1 MHLRRF
7 VPFVRLWSPAIFL
20 LAGAAWA
27 QDGGSAIKDAS
38 DIVFNEGVE
47 LASKQEYAKAA
58 ERFRKAIALRDT
70 LGARIELA
78 KCYEQLGKVAS
89 ALEQWRHVQTEAA
102 KEPDNPKAQ
111 RRRKLASDAIP
122 ALEPRL
128 SAIVLEVPESL
139 GKMTGF
145 LIKLDKE
152 PVAAVHWGQTIPAD
166 VGDHALE
173 VTALDQ
179 VPWRKSLQVNA
190 EKETIRI
197 RIDPPWT
204 TGTESNGTVSRDH
217 TGSASG
223 LRIVGGIGMGL
234 GAVGLGV
241 GGVFGGLA
249 IARNNASNDGHCD
262 AQDRCNRTGYD
273 LRKEALSFAT
283 ISTAAAIAGGV
294 ALTAGIVIFAIA
306 PTKKPHDHAVNAQ
319 LQLGL
324 SGLNVLGTF

>member
-1 MHLRRF
+1 MHLRLF
-7 VPFVRLWSPAIFL
+7 VPFVRFSSPAIFL

-47 LASKQEYAKAA
+47 LASKKEYAKAA

-78 KCYEQLGKVAS
+78 KCYDELGKVAS
-89 ALEQWRHVQTEAA
+89 ALEQWRYVQTEAA

-111 RRRKLASDAIP
+111 RRKKLASEAIP

-128 SAIVLEVPESL
+128 STIVLEVPESL

-173 VTALDQ
+173 VMALDQ
-179 VPWRKSLQVNA
+179 VPWRKTLRVNA
-190 EKETIRI
+190 EKETVRI

-204 TGTESNGTVSRDH
+204 TMTESNGGGSWDH
-217 TGSASG
+217 TSSSG
-223 LRIVGGIGMGL
+223 LRIAGGIGIGL
-234 GAVGLGV
+234 GLAGLGI
-241 GGVFGGLA
+241 GGLFGGLA

-273 LRKEALSFAT
+273 LRKEALSFST
-283 ISTAAAIAGGV
+283 VSTAAAIAGGV
-294 ALTAGIVIFAIA
+294 VLTAGVVVLVAA
-306 PTKKPHDHAVNAQ
+306 PAKKSSTQGVNAQ
-319 LQLGL
+319 LDLGL
-324 SGLNVLGTF
+324 SGVNFHGNF